1 MKTVTLE
8 EAQARVASWRAA
20 GQRIVLANGAFD
32 LLHVGHVRY
41 LEGAKALGDRLVVA
55 INSDRSVRA
64 LKGADR
70 PAVPEAERAELLAAL
85 ECTDAVLVFDES
97 DVRAVI
103 RALQP
108 DVHAKGTDYTVDS
121 VPERA
126 EVEAYG
132 GRVAITGDPK
142 THSTTAVL
150 SKLTR

>member
-1 MKTVTLE
+1 VKSVSLE
-8 EAQARVASWRAA
+8 GAVARVASWRTE
-20 GQRIVLANGAFD
+20 GHCIVLANGAFD

-41 LEGAKALGDRLVVA
+41 LEGAKALGARLIVA
-55 INSDRSVRA
+55 VNSDRSVRA

-70 PAVPEAERAELLAAL
+70 PAVPQAERVELLAAL
-85 ECTDAVLVFDES
+85 ACTDAVLVFDEA
-97 DVRAVI
+97 DVRVVI

-108 DVHAKGTDYTVDS
+108 DIHAKGTDYTVES
-121 VPERA
+121 VPERE
-126 EVEAYG
+126 EVERYG